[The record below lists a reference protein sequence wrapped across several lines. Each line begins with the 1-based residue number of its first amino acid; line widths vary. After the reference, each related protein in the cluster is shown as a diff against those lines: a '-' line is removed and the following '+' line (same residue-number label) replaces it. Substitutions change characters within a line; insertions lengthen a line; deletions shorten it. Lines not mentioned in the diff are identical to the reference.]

1 MPEPGKE
8 LSHTTRKRHDL
19 RSALEGVLTADKLD
33 LVPRSLDIIGSKTKA
48 VAIVELPDEL
58 KEFELEIADAA
69 MKIHKNVHSV
79 LAKESGREGEF
90 RNRRLRLIAGDP
102 DTEVVHKEDGCL
114 FKLDPRDVYFSP
126 RESEERERVSGKVAD
141 GESVLVMFSGVGPFP
156 IRIAKRHANVRVTAV
171 ELNPRAHNY
180 CVENVCINRVED
192 RVTVLLGDVREICP
206 KLGMKYDRV
215 LMPLPK
221 GAHAFL
227 NVAMPML
234 REGGV
239 LHLYHWGREPDLF
252 SGAEELLARCADGL
266 NVRFETLERVK
277 VSQYSPRVWKIR
289 LDSKLIAS
297 QKN

>member
-1 MPEPGKE
+1 
-8 LSHTTRKRHDL
+8 
-19 RSALEGVLTADKLD
+19 
-33 LVPRSLDIIGSKTKA
+33 VPRSLDIIGSKTKA
-48 VAIVELPDEL
+48 VAIIELPEEL
-58 KEFELEIADAA
+58 REFEPEIANAA
-69 MKIHKNVHSV
+69 MKIHKNVRSV

-102 DTEVVHKEDGCL
+102 DTEVVHREAGCM
-114 FKLDPRDVYFSP
+114 FKLDPREVYFSP
-126 RESEERERVSGKVAD
+126 RESEERERISGKVAD

-156 IRIAKRHANVRVTAV
+156 IRIAKKHDNVRVTAI

-180 CVENVCINRVED
+180 CVENICLNRVED
-192 RVTVLLGDVREICP
+192 RVSALLGDVREICP
-206 KLGMKYDRV
+206 KLGRTYDRV

-227 NVAMPML
+227 DVAMPML

-239 LHLYHWGREPDLF
+239 LHLYHWAQEPDLF
-252 SGAEELLARCADGL
+252 SGAEELIARCADGF
-266 NVRFETLERVK
+266 NVHLETLERVK

-297 QKN
+297 